1 MSHKPENYTGASY
14 KGAIRLGSKVMV
26 SDPCYG
32 LNTWCQGVIENV
44 LPGNYECYVEFSD
57 EGDWG
62 TRVSAIQVT
71 HADYNAILHH
81 EVRESF
87 EVGVDSG
94 QAGIFDYDYYTKYH
108 MDQSVRPHMNEDWY
122 YRVCDLTYV
131 HKENPNYEP
140 FSFDGNKEDDDYWL
154 KRSEAFDAWFSSEK
168 GRKRIGCFDGN
179 TIDDLGFASSSGW
192 GDGGYD
198 CWTHR
203 NEDGKV
209 VSIRVEFI
217 TEYDDEDEDD
227 D

>member
-1 MSHKPENYTGASY
+1 MNYIKTVD
-14 KGAIRLGSKVMV
+14 KGTIRLGEKVMV

-57 EGDWG
+57 EGEWG
-62 TRVSAIQVT
+62 TRVFAIQVT
-71 HADYNAILHH
+71 HVNYDAALLNEAH
-81 EVRESF
+81 EAF

-94 QAGIFDYDYYTKYH
+94 QAGIFDYDYYAKYH
-108 MDQSVRPHMNEDWY
+108 MDQGVRPHVNEDWY
-122 YRVCDLTYV
+122 HRVCDLTYY
-131 HKENPNYEP
+131 HEKNPNYEP
-140 FSFDGNKEDDDYWL
+140 FDWHKYEDDDRLYDIFTEYRDSDKSRQYFGKL
-154 KRSEAFDAWFSSEK
+154 
-168 GRKRIGCFDGN
+168 DGN
-179 TIDDLGFASSSGW
+179 TVDDLGLVSSSGW

-217 TEYDDEDEDD
+217 TEYDDEEEDE
-227 D
+227 